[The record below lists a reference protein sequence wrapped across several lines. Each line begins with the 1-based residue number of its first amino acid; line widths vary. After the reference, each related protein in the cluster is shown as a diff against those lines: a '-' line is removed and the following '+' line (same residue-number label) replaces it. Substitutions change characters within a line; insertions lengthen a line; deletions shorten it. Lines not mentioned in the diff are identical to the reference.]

1 MDDLE
6 AFVAA
11 ELAKLREDYLSKLPG
26 ELAELAQVASALM
39 CSEGERPIL
48 EDLHHRLHRLAGSG
62 GTFGLNAL
70 SAQSRVQERMVKTW
84 LAGSLDSVE
93 AQAWQTFVEG
103 VSALPGTLQEVET
116 RASAEPRDTK
126 PASTPVQGTHIWLVE
141 DDVPQRQE
149 LAGLLQQFGYDVR
162 AFGSLQEAEAGAPQE
177 QPDVLIMDFLFQH
190 GALNAIEAA
199 GRQQAFHA
207 LGCPILFISAND
219 DFHSRVSAARL
230 GAAGFFRKP
239 LDLPKLVDRLERI
252 FEERTAVPYRVLIVD
267 DDRTLA
273 EHYRLVLAAAGMDVL
288 VCNDPE
294 GMVEAVATERPELVL
309 MDMNMPGYT
318 GAELATVIRQYDEW
332 VALPIVYLSAETDL
346 DEQIKALGRGADD
359 FLTKPIS
366 DAQLVAA
373 VKVRAARSR
382 QLGDL
387 MSKDSLTGLL
397 KHARI
402 KEEVENELQR
412 ARRHDRPVSVV
423 MTDID
428 HFKKVNDTYGHAA
441 GDRVIKALAQLLK
454 QRLRKTDAIGRYG
467 GEEFAIVL
475 PECAPD
481 SAKATM
487 DDIRQRFAAL
497 RFIQGEQE
505 FSVTLSAGIAS
516 SEAVDSPGQLLVDA
530 DEALYQAKHGGR
542 NQVRLHGQPSN

>member
-1 MDDLE
+1 M
-6 AFVAA
+6 
-11 ELAKLREDYLSKLPG
+11 
-26 ELAELAQVASALM
+26 
-39 CSEGERPIL
+39 
-48 EDLHHRLHRLAGSG
+48 
-62 GTFGLNAL
+62 
-70 SAQSRVQERMVKTW
+70 
-84 LAGSLDSVE
+84 
-93 AQAWQTFVEG
+93 
-103 VSALPGTLQEVET
+103 
-116 RASAEPRDTK
+116 
-126 PASTPVQGTHIWLVE
+126 
-141 DDVPQRQE
+141 
-149 LAGLLQQFGYDVR
+149 
-162 AFGSLQEAEAGAPQE
+162 
-177 QPDVLIMDFLFQH
+177 
-190 GALNAIEAA
+190 
-199 GRQQAFHA
+199 
-207 LGCPILFISAND
+207 
-219 DFHSRVSAARL
+219 
-230 GAAGFFRKP
+230 
-239 LDLPKLVDRLERI
+239 
-252 FEERTAVPYRVLIVD
+252 
-267 DDRTLA
+267 
-273 EHYRLVLAAAGMDVL
+273 
-288 VCNDPE
+288 
-294 GMVEAVATERPELVL
+294 
-309 MDMNMPGYT
+309 
-318 GAELATVIRQYDEW
+318 IRQYDEW

-346 DEQIKALGRGADD
+346 DEQIRALGRGADD

-412 ARRHDRPVSVV
+412 ARRHDKPVCVV

-516 SEAVDSPGQLLVDA
+516 SEAGDSPGQLLVAA